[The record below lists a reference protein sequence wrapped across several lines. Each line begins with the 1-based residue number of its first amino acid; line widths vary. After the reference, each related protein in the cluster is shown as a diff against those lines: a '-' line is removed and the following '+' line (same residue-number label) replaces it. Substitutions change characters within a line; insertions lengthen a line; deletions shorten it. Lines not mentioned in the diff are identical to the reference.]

1 MGFLDGVRVV
11 DVTRLLPGGYCS
23 MLLSDLGAE
32 VIKVE
37 QPGIGDYMRATPPLK
52 GGRSP
57 VHSTANRNKRSIGI
71 DLTKGDGKEILRKLI
86 STADVFLEGY
96 RPGVIERLG
105 FSFPKVRR
113 INPAITYC
121 SISAFGQRSR
131 YSSIPGHDI
140 NFQAMA
146 GSLAYPRRPSV
157 PMIQLSD
164 FSSGTFAAL
173 AVVASL
179 ARKNRRAVFIDIPM
193 VPSLFS
199 WMTIPISAYLATGK
213 LPSEGHSL
221 ILGSDS
227 FYNLFKTKDGKYV
240 AVAAI
245 EDEFWGNLLGTLG
258 VPELHAMRFG
268 SIEDRAKVIG
278 TLKRIF
284 ATKTRDEWTKLLLE
298 SETCA
303 TPVLT
308 IEEALKSDWARSAKI
323 LVDVPGD
330 GTVVNSPIRA
340 SPPARS
346 GEYTPAPSLGEHTS
360 RILSE
365 LGYTKA
371 QERWLRETSVVQ

>member
-37 QPGIGDYMRATPPLK
+37 QPGIGDYMRATPPTK
-52 GGRSP
+52 GGKSP
-57 VHSTANRNKRSIGI
+57 VHATANRNKRSIGI
-71 DLTKGDGKEILRKLI
+71 DLTKEDGRLILGKLVK
-86 STADVFLEGY
+86 SADVFLEGY

-105 FSFPKVRR
+105 FSYANVRALNPK
-113 INPAITYC
+113 ITYC
-121 SISAFGQRSR
+121 SISAFGQKSKYSR
-131 YSSIPGHDI
+131 IPGHDI
-140 NFQAMA
+140 NFQALA
-146 GSLAYPRRPSV
+146 GALAYPRRPSV

-173 AVVASL
+173 AIVASL
-179 ARKNRRAVFIDIPM
+179 ARKEREATFIDVPI

-199 WMTIPISAYLATGK
+199 WMMLPVSAYQATGK

-227 FYNLFKTKDGKYV
+227 YYNLFKTKDGKYM

-245 EDEFWGNLLGTLG
+245 EQEFWENLVAAMGL
-258 VPELHAMRFG
+258 PELREKRFG
-268 SIEDRAKVIG
+268 ARVERRDVIRR
-278 TLKRIF
+278 LRLAF
-284 ATKTRDEWTKLLLE
+284 ATKTRDEWTKILMFA
-298 SETCA
+298 ETCA

-308 IEEALKSDWARSAKI
+308 IEEALGTDWAHDARI

-330 GTVVNSPIRA
+330 GTVVNNPIVSVPRI
-340 SPPARS
+340 RS
-346 GEYTPAPSLGEHTS
+346 SSYTPAPDLGEHTPD
-360 RILSE
+360 IMAE
-365 LGYTKA
+365 LGYSKA
-371 QERWLRETSVVQ
+371 EIRRLRAASVIQ